1 MARKETVEA
10 VKKALAEKPKR
21 NFTESV
27 DLAINLKNI
36 DLSLPK
42 NRVDLEIILPSGL
55 GKPVKVAVFAK
66 GDVAINAEKAG
77 ADYVFP
83 PEEIDKLGGDKA
95 RAKKLAKEV
104 NFFIAETAYMP
115 AIGKRL
121 GQVLGPRGKMP
132 APLPPQADVT
142 AMVTRLKKAIKVRSK
157 DRMTFHTTIGL
168 ETMQPEQI
176 ADNIDTVIDR
186 LEGKLEKGKFN
197 IGSVYVKTTMGPAVR
212 VM

>member
-10 VKKALAEKPKR
+10 VKKALADKPKR

-36 DLSLPK
+36 DLSQPK
-42 NRVDLEIILPSGL
+42 NRVDEEIILPSGQ
-55 GKPVKVAVFAK
+55 GRAVKICVFAK

-83 PEEIDKLGGDKA
+83 PEEIDKLSGDKP

-115 AIGKRL
+115 QIGKKL
-121 GQVLGPRGKMP
+121 GTVLGPRGKMP
-132 APLPPQADVT
+132 TPLPPQADVT
-142 AMVTRLKKAIKVRSK
+142 VMVTRLKKAIKIRSK
-157 DRMTFHTTIGL
+157 DKMTFHTIIGN
-168 ETMQPEQI
+168 EKMEAEQI
-176 ADNIDTVIDR
+176 ADNIDAILNR
-186 LEGKLEKGKFN
+186 IEGKLEKGKMN
-197 IGSVYVKTTMGPAVR
+197 IGSVYVKTTMGPAVK

>member
-10 VKKALAEKPKR
+10 VKKALADKPKR

-36 DLSLPK
+36 DLSQPK
-42 NRVDLEIILPSGL
+42 NRVDEEIILPSGI
-55 GKPVKVAVFAK
+55 GKTVKVAVFAK
-66 GDVAINAEKAG
+66 GDVAVNAEKAG

-83 PEEIDKLGGDKA
+83 PEEIDKLGADKA
-95 RAKKLAKEV
+95 RAKKLAGEV
-104 NFFIAETAYMP
+104 NFFIAETQYMP
-115 AIGKRL
+115 SIGKKL

-132 APLPPQADVT
+132 TPLPPSADVT
-142 AMVTRLKKAIKVRSK
+142 NMVTRLKKAIKVRSK
-157 DRMTFHTTIGL
+157 DRMTFHTTIGM
-168 ETMQPEQI
+168 ETMPAEEI
-176 ADNIDTVIDR
+176 AENIDTIVKR

-197 IGSVYVKTTMGPAVR
+197 IGSVYVKTTMGPAVK

>member
-10 VKKALAEKPKR
+10 VKQALAGKPKR
-21 NFTESV
+21 NFSESV

-36 DLSLPK
+36 DLSQPK
-42 NRVDLEIILPSGL
+42 NRVDEDIILPSGM

-66 GDVAINAEKAG
+66 GETAVNAEKAG

-83 PEEIDKLGGDKA
+83 PEEIDKLGADKP
-95 RAKKLAKEV
+95 RAKKLAGEV
-104 NFFIAETAYMP
+104 SFFIAETAYMP
-115 AIGKRL
+115 TIGKKL

-142 AMVTRLKKAIKVRSK
+142 TLINRQKKSIRVRSK
-157 DRMTFHTTIGL
+157 DRLTFHANIGV
-168 ETMQPEQI
+168 ESMSPEDI
-176 ADNIDTVIDR
+176 AENIDTIIKR
-186 LEGKLEKGKFN
+186 LETKLEKGKQN
-197 IGSVYVKTTMGPAVR
+197 IGSIYVKTTMGPAVR

>member
-21 NFTESV
+21 NFVESV

-36 DLSLPK
+36 DLSQPK
-42 NRVDLEIILPSGL
+42 NRVDEEIILPNGL
-55 GKPVKVAVFAK
+55 GKPVKIAVFAK

-83 PEEIDKLGGDKA
+83 PEEIDKLGADKV

-115 AIGKRL
+115 LIGKKL

-132 APLPPQADVT
+132 TPLPPQADVT

-157 DRMTFHTTIGL
+157 DRRTFHTTIGV
-168 ETMQPEQI
+168 ETMPPEQI
-176 ADNIDTVIDR
+176 AENIDAILAR
-186 LEGKLEKGKFN
+186 IEGKLEKGRQN
-197 IGSVYVKTTMGPAVR
+197 IGSVYVKTTMGPAVK

>member
-10 VKKALAEKPKR
+10 VKKALAGKPKR
-21 NFTESV
+21 NFQESV

-36 DLSLPK
+36 DLSQPK
-42 NRVDLEIILPSGL
+42 NRVDEEIILPAGL
-55 GKPVKVAVFAK
+55 GKPVKICVFAK

-83 PEEIDKLGGDKA
+83 PDEIDKLGGDKA

-115 AIGKRL
+115 AIGKKL

-132 APLPPQADVT
+132 TPLPPTADIT
-142 AMVTRLKKAIKVRSK
+142 AVVTRLKKAIKIRSK
-157 DRMTFHTTIGL
+157 DRATFHTIIGN
-168 ETMQPEQI
+168 EAMQPEQI
-176 ADNIDTVIDR
+176 ADNIDAIMNR
-186 LEGKLEKGKFN
+186 IEGKLEKGKLN

>member
-10 VKKALAEKPKR
+10 VKQALAAKPKR

-27 DLAINLKNI
+27 DLAINLRNI
-36 DLSLPK
+36 DLSQPK
-42 NRVDLEIILPSGL
+42 NRVDEEIVLPSGL
-55 GKPVKVAVFAK
+55 GKPVKIAVFAK

-83 PEEIDKLGGDKA
+83 PEEIDKLGGDKV

-104 NFFIAETAYMP
+104 NFFVAETAYMP

-132 APLPPQADVT
+132 APLPPQVDVT
-142 AMVTRLKKAIKVRSK
+142 NMVTRLKKAIKVRSK
-157 DRMTFHTTIGL
+157 DRMTFHTTIGI
-168 ETMQPEQI
+168 ETMPAEQI
-176 ADNIDTVIDR
+176 AENIDAIMNR
-186 LEGKLEKGKFN
+186 IENRLEKGKYN
-197 IGSVYVKTTMGPAVR
+197 IGSVYVKTTMGPAVK

>member
-10 VKKALAEKPKR
+10 VKQALAAKPKR

-36 DLSLPK
+36 DLSQPK
-42 NRVDLEIILPSGL
+42 NRVDEEIILPSGL
-55 GKPVKVAVFAK
+55 GKPVKVCVFAK

-83 PEEIDKLGGDKA
+83 PEEIDKLGGDKV

-104 NFFIAETAYMP
+104 NFFVAETAYMP

-132 APLPPQADVT
+132 TPLPPQADVT
-142 AMVTRLKKAIKVRSK
+142 VIVNRLKKAIKVRSK
-157 DRMTFHTTIGL
+157 DRMTFHTTIGM

-176 ADNIDTVIDR
+176 ADNIDAIINR
-186 LEGKLEKGKFN
+186 IEGKLEKGKFN
-197 IGSVYVKTTMGPAVR
+197 IGSVYVKTTMGPAVK

>member
-21 NFTESV
+21 NFVESV

-36 DLSLPK
+36 DLSQPK
-42 NRVDLEIILPSGL
+42 NRVDEEIILPNGL
-55 GKPVKVAVFAK
+55 GKPVKIAVFAK

-83 PEEIDKLGGDKA
+83 PEEIDKLGADKV

-115 AIGKRL
+115 LIGKKL

-132 APLPPQADVT
+132 TPLPPQADVT

-157 DRMTFHTTIGL
+157 DRRTFHATIGV
-168 ETMQPEQI
+168 ETMPPEQI
-176 ADNIDTVIDR
+176 AENIDAILAR
-186 LEGKLEKGKFN
+186 IEGKLEKGRQN
-197 IGSVYVKTTMGPAVR
+197 IGSVYVKTTMGPAVK